1 MVSVLDNDAVW
12 QWFCFFDNR
21 SMLDNGHSV
30 DWVGAGETLVCQF
43 LCRSHDVVDVGAHA
57 RVPQSVSILSL
68 QRHWRP
74 VFSSGRLQHW
84 MRVDVLSGLF
94 PHRPGGVGGVHHWA
108 SGHDFVLF
116 VEKQNQVTSK
126 LSRMRVVRVQLSVV
140 IGTGLFVYI
149 KVTTLHEHVF
159 FVCVEFHECSQQ
171 CSQFFFRWFF
181 LQNVARLY
189 STKVHQNIGW
199 LIDPYHRGAEF
210 WTIHDVILKSILTGA
225 LIYIPGTRPC
235 FQMLFFV

>member
-74 VFSSGRLQHW
+74 GFSSGRLQHW

-149 KVTTLHEHVF
+149 KVTTLHEHF
-159 FVCVEFHECSQQ
+159 FLCVLSSMNVPSNAHN
-171 CSQFFFRWFF
+171 FFFGGSFF
-181 LQNVARLY
+181 KMLPGCTAPKC
-189 STKVHQNIGW
+189 TKTLVGW
-199 LIDPYHRGAEF
+199 LTPTTAGRNFGRY
-210 WTIHDVILKSILTGA
+210 TTS
-225 LIYIPGTRPC
+225 Y
-235 FQMLFFV
+235 